1 MQASAGGILVVEVVK
16 VTETL
21 TQTVHATVTVTVTSP
36 ESSPQSTG
44 TTPTTSSSFST
55 PGRAAIATRISSTS
69 ILPAGPLAP
78 PTSSAPT
85 ASFLSFTSVSSVPS
99 EPVISQTSSLT
110 SATPSNAPSS
120 LPVSPVTTI
129 LTGSPSSTLLSSPT
143 TSLELQGT
151 ALPATRK
158 VKVNMPVLASVIVVS
173 VLAVA
178 FLLFALI
185 LCYRRRLSQT
195 SFPLSDAGGLSLPP
209 DPPTYPVF
217 FDEDEFDD
225 DFKTPPPTSP
235 TSVQAQHGSLLSIM
249 EPENKGNGNSHPAPR
264 GSRSSIV
271 KRGFD
276 FMNFGK
282 TSGPVKPPVD
292 TNVTRTSGSAKD
304 GSPLPGSA
312 GTQRTLHS
320 SIQSGYEVL
329 VSILPGFRP

>member
-1 MQASAGGILVVEVVK
+1 MQTSAGGILIVEVVK

-21 TQTVHATVTVTVTSP
+21 TQTVLATVTVTFLFNARQGSYRNAYFLNHIQHPFSNFPFFYISVLNSTRASCLPNIVLDFHQSKQCTLIVTSVP
-36 ESSPQSTG
+36 PIDDTHRLIQFYIPFLPYNITRAAGHCLARLPQGQSQHAGPSKCHRRICLSRCLPPLRLNPLLQKTVEPDEFPLERCRKGQMSASSIREREAEKSFEPIEFLHFFAA
-44 TTPTTSSSFST
+44 TTTTS
-55 PGRAAIATRISSTS
+55 PD
-69 ILPAGPLAP
+69 P
-78 PTSSAPT
+78 
-85 ASFLSFTSVSSVPS
+85 
-99 EPVISQTSSLT
+99 
-110 SATPSNAPSS
+110 
-120 LPVSPVTTI
+120 
-129 LTGSPSSTLLSSPT
+129 
-143 TSLELQGT
+143 
-151 ALPATRK
+151 
-158 VKVNMPVLASVIVVS
+158 SVI
-173 VLAVA
+173 
-178 FLLFALI
+178 
-185 LCYRRRLSQT
+185 
-195 SFPLSDAGGLSLPP
+195 
-209 DPPTYPVF
+209 

-249 EPENKGNGNSHPAPR
+249 EPENKGNGTPHPAPHA
-264 GSRSSIV
+264 SRSSIV